1 MDINFN
7 EESLDIISKDK
18 VIISKQQRNGRK
30 SWTIIENFAETLES
44 ETKIKDFIKLVK
56 KTKCCNGSLKDGSII
71 QFQGDW
77 VDYIKELLVE
87 KYDYQNSDIEIKG
100 V

>member
-1 MDINFN
+1 MNINFN

-30 SWTIIENFAETLES
+30 SWTLIENFANTLES
-44 ETKIKDFIKLVK
+44 DKEIKEFIKMVK
-56 KTKCCNGSLKDGSII
+56 KTKCCNGSIKDGSII
-71 QFQGDW
+71 QLQGDW
-77 VDYIKELLVE
+77 VDYIKQLLIE
-87 KYDYQNSDIEIKG
+87 KYNYQNSDIETKG